1 MKQFTYKDYDI
12 ATGIVFTNLCC
23 DMLNR
28 FDIDMFNDASAKP
41 IFEALSDYVGNNIEI
56 LEEDKYLCT
65 QSIVSQ
71 TVLFVCKPNNC

>member
-12 ATGIVFTNLCC
+12 ATGIVFTNLSC

-41 IFEALSDYVGNNIEI
+41 IFEALSNYIGNNVKIK
-56 LEEDKYLCT
+56 EEYD
-65 QSIVSQ
+65 
-71 TVLFVCKPNNC
+71 NEW

>member
-12 ATGIVFTNLCC
+12 TTGIVFTNLSC

-41 IFEALSDYVGNNIEI
+41 IFEALSNYIGNNVKIK
-56 LEEDKYLCT
+56 EEYD
-65 QSIVSQ
+65 
-71 TVLFVCKPNNC
+71 NE

>member
-28 FDIDMFNDASAKP
+28 FDIDMFNDVSARP
-41 IFEALSDYVGNNIEI
+41 IFEMLSDYVANNVKIE
-56 LEEDKYLCT
+56 EEY
-65 QSIVSQ
+65 
-71 TVLFVCKPNNC
+71 NE

>member
-28 FDIDMFNDASAKP
+28 FDIDMFNDVSARP
-41 IFEALSDYVGNNIEI
+41 IFEVLSDYIGNNVKIK
-56 LEEDKYLCT
+56 EEYD
-65 QSIVSQ
+65 
-71 TVLFVCKPNNC
+71 NE

>member
-28 FDIDMFNDASAKP
+28 FDIDMFNDVSARP
-41 IFEALSDYVGNNIEI
+41 IFETLSDYIANNIEI
-56 LEEDKYLCT
+56 KEEYDNEWCCWRKT
-65 QSIVSQ
+65 
-71 TVLFVCKPNNC
+71 